1 MNSEQKAEYINNYE
15 KAQKETLIKLYAK
28 IIWNGSLYFLSN
40 KNGNYEMSVYT
51 YRLDK
56 KNKTA
61 YCTFWEKRTL
71 TAEDIINNNLNN
83 IPQNYW
89 MTASEFQK
97 QKNLEVFNYFSD
109 DFLELS
115 NDDKINVLN
124 NISKRN
130 K

>member
-1 MNSEQKAEYINNYE
+1 
-15 KAQKETLIKLYAK
+15 
-28 IIWNGSLYFLSN
+28 
-40 KNGNYEMSVYT
+40 
-51 YRLDK
+51 
-56 KNKTA
+56 
-61 YCTFWEKRTL
+61 
-71 TAEDIINNNLNN
+71 
-83 IPQNYW
+83 

-97 QKNLEVFNYFSD
+97 PKNLEVFNYFSD